1 MIEVSCA
8 TCSDIM
14 RHPVRSEFPDT
25 DRVEAEA
32 FARRHENFT
41 SHEATITERPAA

>member
-25 DRVEAEA
+25 DRVEAGSV
-32 FARRHENFT
+32 RSPPRKLHL
-41 SHEATITERPAA
+41 S